1 MKAKKKRQESVAKKK
16 QTAESWQQYQK
27 PSKSIGVYNPMIR
40 VHAVPRR
47 ARRGC

>member
-16 QTAESWQQYQK
+16 QMAESWQQYQK
-27 PSKSIGVYNPMIR
+27 PSKPIRVCNPMIR